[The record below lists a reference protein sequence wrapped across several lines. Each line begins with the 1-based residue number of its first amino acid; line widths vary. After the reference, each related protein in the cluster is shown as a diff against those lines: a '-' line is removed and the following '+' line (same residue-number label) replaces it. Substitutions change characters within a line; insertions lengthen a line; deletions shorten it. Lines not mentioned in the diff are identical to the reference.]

1 MEQEKARL
9 FVGIELDEATRRT
22 LQAWARALEREISGR
37 YYAPDLYHV
46 TLCFLGQTDLGRL
59 PAIARAMEAAFRG
72 PFSVRLGELGAFK
85 GGSVL
90 YAGLRD
96 CTELTRLAARLR
108 DGLRAEGFAMPK
120 EPYVPHVTLARH
132 ARGFERPQSAP
143 DGAFRVERIA
153 LFESARVDGRLC
165 YTPRFR
171 IPAEAEA

>member
-59 PAIARAMEAAFRG
+59 PAIARAMEAAFRE

-96 CTELTRLAARLR
+96 CAELTRLAARLR
-108 DGLRAEGFAMPK
+108 DGLRAEGFALPQ

-165 YTPRFR
+165 YTPRFQ